1 MARRYYTY
9 PAFDQ
14 RRSACEDFAADMHVP
29 SEGEGGFGV
38 PAVDVLSQPAPESA
52 DDVAFAASGESLPS
66 SESADGTVGWGRRCC
81 TAAVASKQP
90 SPAKEASFS
99 AQGAHPSTEE
109 APKKRRFHLSALNCL
124 YESRD
129 RLLCVF
135 EDGRGHLTAVRTSRL
150 A

>member
-38 PAVDVLSQPAPESA
+38 PAVDVLSQLAPESA
-52 DDVAFAASGESLPS
+52 DDVASAASAESLPS

-81 TAAVASKQP
+81 TAAVASKQL

-99 AQGAHPSTEE
+99 AQGAYSSTGE
-109 APKKRRFHLSALNCL
+109 APKKRRFHLSALSCL

>member
-9 PAFDQ
+9 PTFDR
-14 RRSACEDFAADMHVP
+14 RRSACAAFTADAQAP
-29 SEGEGGFGV
+29 SEGEGGFGA
-38 PAVDVLSQPAPESA
+38 PDVDVLSQLAPESA
-52 DDVAFAASGESLPS
+52 DDAASAASGESLRS
-66 SESADGTVGWGRRCC
+66 FEGAAGAAGRGRHCC
-81 TAAVASKQP
+81 TAAVASKQS

-99 AQGAHPSTEE
+99 AQGAHSSTEE
-109 APKKRRFHLSALNCL
+109 APKKRRFHLSALSCL

>member
-9 PAFDQ
+9 PTFDRQ
-14 RRSACEDFAADMHVP
+14 RSTCADFTTDAQAP
-29 SEGEGGFGV
+29 SEGEGCFGA
-38 PAVDVLSQPAPESA
+38 PAADVLSQFAFESA
-52 DDVAFAASGESLPS
+52 NDAASAASKESLWS
-66 SESADGTVGWGRRCC
+66 FEGAAGAAGRGRHCR
-81 TAAVASKQP
+81 AAAASTQL
-90 SPAKEASFS
+90 SPAKEAASS

-109 APKKRRFHLSALNCL
+109 APKKRRFHLSALSCL